1 MSPENESDPK
11 IIVDEDWKSR
21 VQREREELE
30 KKQQQPQS
38 ASATAQQQQ
47 PESVPRL
54 PPASFASL
62 INSLTAQAAAALGDA
77 ATPYDPQKSAEQL
90 EPKLALE
97 LARHL
102 IDTLAILDEKTRG
115 NLTPDEA
122 ALLEQG
128 LHELRMAFVEV
139 RKRL

>member
-1 MSPENESDPK
+1 MTPEDESEPK

-21 VQREREELE
+21 VQREREQLE
-30 KKQQQPQS
+30 KQPQPT
-38 ASATAQQQQ
+38 SATSPQ
-47 PESVPRL
+47 PPAAPRL

-62 INSLTAQAAAALGDA
+62 VSSLTAQAAAALGDA
-77 ATPYDPQKSAEQL
+77 ASPYDPQKNAEQQL

-115 NLTPDEA
+115 NVTPEEA
-122 ALLEQG
+122 MLLEQG

-139 RKRL
+139 QKRS

>member
-1 MSPENESDPK
+1 MSTENEPEPK

-30 KKQQQPQS
+30 QK
-38 ASATAQQQQ
+38 QQQQ
-47 PESVPRL
+47 PEPSSASTQQQQATLRL
-54 PPASFASL
+54 PPASFSSL
-62 INSLTAQAAAALGDA
+62 ISSLTAQAAAALGDA
-77 ATPYDPQKSAEQL
+77 AAPYDPQKNAEQL

-115 NLTPDEA
+115 NLTPEET

-139 RKRL
+139 RKKL